1 LNNINITIV
10 LKYIASSMIVLRRS
24 RDEIHIKKVEPIG
37 TYPPS
42 STGLDLYLQ
51 HGGINLEYLNVLN

>member
-1 LNNINITIV
+1 
-10 LKYIASSMIVLRRS
+10 MIVLRRS

-42 STGLDLYLQ
+42 SAGLDLYLQ